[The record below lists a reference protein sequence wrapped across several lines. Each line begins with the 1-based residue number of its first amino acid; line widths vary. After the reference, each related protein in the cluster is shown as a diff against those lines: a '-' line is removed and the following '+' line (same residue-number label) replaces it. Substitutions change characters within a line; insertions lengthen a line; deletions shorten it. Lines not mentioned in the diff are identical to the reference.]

1 MKNLKNIKNLKKKIF
16 GIALVVGLLVI
27 SIVSTT
33 MAYFTDT
40 DYATHTFTSGKVDIE
55 LANDA
60 VIAVSGSIFPGMTI
74 GNKATVTTV
83 AGSESVAGSENAY
96 VGIIVSFNKGLT
108 QTQVN
113 DLFHTI
119 KANEKF
125 AVQNVTDGNG
135 LITKILVAY
144 KNVTNAGDS
153 VDFYNDI
160 TVPVKWTSDEAAIM
174 NGLKITVDA
183 YGTQTYGF
191 NDAVSAL
198 KAAFVNEWAAMPA
211 PAVTPAN

>member
-1 MKNLKNIKNLKKKIF
+1 MKNLKSIKNLKKKIF

-40 DYATHTFTSGKVDIE
+40 DKATHTFTSGKVDIE

-60 VIAVSGSIFPGMTI
+60 VKAVSGSIFPGMTI
-74 GNKATVTTV
+74 GDKATVTTV
-83 AGSESVAGSENAY
+83 AGSESAY

-108 QTQVN
+108 QEQVN

-119 KANEKF
+119 AANDNF
-125 AVQNVTDGNG
+125 AVQNVTDGND

-144 KNVTNAGDS
+144 KNVRNAGES

-160 TVPVKWTSDEAAIM
+160 TVPVDWNSTEAAIM
-174 NGLKITVDA
+174 NGLSITVDA

-198 KAAFVNEWAAMPA
+198 KAAFGNKWEAMPLQ
-211 PAVTPAN
+211 

>member
-33 MAYFTDT
+33 MAYFTNTDT
-40 DYATHTFTSGKVDIE
+40 ATHTFTSGKVDIE
-55 LANDA
+55 LADDA
-60 VIAVSGSIFPGMTI
+60 VIAVSGSIFPGMPI

-83 AGSESVAGSENAY
+83 TGSEKAY

-108 QTQVN
+108 QAQVN
-113 DLFHTI
+113 ALFHTI
-119 KANEKF
+119 GANDNF
-125 AVQNVTDGNG
+125 AVQNVTDGT

-144 KNVTNAGDS
+144 KNVTNAGGS

-160 TVPVKWTSDEAAIM
+160 TVPVDWTSEQAAIM

-191 NDAVSAL
+191 DDAVSAL
-198 KAAFVNEWAAMPA
+198 KAAFSTEWEAMPA

>member
-40 DYATHTFTSGKVDIE
+40 DQATHTFTSGKVDIE

-83 AGSESVAGSENAY
+83 AGSEKAY

-108 QTQVN
+108 QIQVN
-113 DLFHTI
+113 ALFDTI
-119 KANEKF
+119 PANDNF
-125 AVQNVTDGNG
+125 AVQNVTDDNA

-160 TVPVKWTSDEAAIM
+160 TVPVGWSSTESAIM
-174 NGLKITVDA
+174 NGLTITVDA

-211 PAVTPAN
+211 PTVTPAN

>member
-1 MKNLKNIKNLKKKIF
+1 MKNLKSIKNLKKKIF

-40 DYATHTFTSGKVDIE
+40 DQATHTFTSGKVDIE
-55 LANDA
+55 LANNA
-60 VIAVSGSIFPGMTI
+60 VKAVSGSIFPGMTI
-74 GNKATVTTV
+74 GDKATVTTV
-83 AGSESVAGSENAY
+83 AGSESAY

-108 QTQVN
+108 QQQVN

-119 KANEKF
+119 AANDNF
-125 AVQNVTDGNG
+125 AVQNVTDGT

-144 KNVTNAGDS
+144 KNVRNAGES

-160 TVPVKWTSDEAAIM
+160 TVPVDWNSTEAAIM
-174 NGLKITVDA
+174 NGLTITVDA

-198 KAAFVNEWAAMPA
+198 KAAFVNDWAAMP
-211 PAVTPAN
+211 VTPAN

>member
-40 DYATHTFTSGKVDIE
+40 DKATHTFTSGKVDIE

-74 GNKATVTTV
+74 GNEATVTTV
-83 AGSESVAGSENAY
+83 TGSEKAY

-108 QTQVN
+108 QEQVN

-119 KANEKF
+119 PANENF
-125 AVQNVTDGNG
+125 AVQNVTDDND

-144 KNVTNAGDS
+144 NNERNAGES
-153 VDFYNDI
+153 VDFYDNI
-160 TVPVKWTSDEAAIM
+160 TVPVDWSSDEAAIM
-174 NGLKITVDA
+174 NGLTITVDA

-198 KAAFVNEWAAMPA
+198 KAAFADWQ
-211 PAVTPAN
+211 